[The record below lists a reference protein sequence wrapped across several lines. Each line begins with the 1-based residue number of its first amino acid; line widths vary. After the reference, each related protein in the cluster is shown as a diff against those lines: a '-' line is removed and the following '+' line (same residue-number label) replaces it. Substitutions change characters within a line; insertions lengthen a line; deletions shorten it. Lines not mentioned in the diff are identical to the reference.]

1 MRHSLRFQAYCDL
14 ANISK
19 AISEECSKGK
29 ASHECLCLFRQTPQ
43 LVRNFRLLWASLPKP
58 ERFEKLI
65 KFMKD
70 TEGHTSTFRFLGVS
84 VCQKAFQLLTGVSSK
99 VLQNAREAIQKKQVT
114 ALNRAELGQWLE
126 IRNAPRAPRYLD
138 PWHGRVFW
146 QVLFIFVFHLA
157 SHVPGHQGCTSLAG
171 EAR

>member
-1 MRHSLRFQAYCDL
+1 
-14 ANISK
+14 
-19 AISEECSKGK
+19 
-29 ASHECLCLFRQTPQ
+29 
-43 LVRNFRLLWASLPKP
+43 
-58 ERFEKLI
+58 
-65 KFMKD
+65 MKD

-99 VLQNAREAIQKKQVT
+99 VLQNAREAIQKRQVT

-146 QVLFIFVFHLA
+146 QVLLFVFHLA
-157 SHVPGHQGCTSLAG
+157 SHVPGHQGRTSLAG